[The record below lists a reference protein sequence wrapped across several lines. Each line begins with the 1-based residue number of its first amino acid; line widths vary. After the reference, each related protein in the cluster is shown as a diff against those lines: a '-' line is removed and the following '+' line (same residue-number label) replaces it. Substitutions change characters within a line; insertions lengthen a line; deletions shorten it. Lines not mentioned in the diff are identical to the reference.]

1 MGWTSFQDM
10 PGLTPAQILAREMSG
25 TNDNGATWEIVD
37 HATKPGTWF
46 AICKFT
52 APGNDPIF
60 YGLVCL
66 YKRSKKTGEFSYKD
80 MGETC
85 GPNAANAPIRLIDQ
99 LDKLAPIDPL
109 DMRQSAQWARQWRD
123 RCRENAKRKPKT
135 KQKLAPGQI
144 VTFPNVTG
152 QFELIMPIGPRRGW
166 SVRYVG
172 GSMSYTANARQIS
185 QCTVI
190 DPAQFMRDH
199 FQIVHVG

>member
-123 RCRENAKRKPKT
+123 RCRENAKRKP
-135 KQKLAPGQI
+135 AREFSPGQL
-144 VTFPNVTG
+144 V
-152 QFELIMPIGPRRGW
+152 QFGAGRVYELVSPAGPRRGW
-166 SVRYVG
+166 HVKLAGANGQTYR
-172 GSMSYTANARQIS
+172 ANARQIS